1 MMMMQRKPWLIA
13 LFAALL
19 AVGAIVLLVTPA

>member
-13 LFAALL
+13 TFACVL
-19 AVGAIVLLVTPA
+19 AIGGILLLVTQS